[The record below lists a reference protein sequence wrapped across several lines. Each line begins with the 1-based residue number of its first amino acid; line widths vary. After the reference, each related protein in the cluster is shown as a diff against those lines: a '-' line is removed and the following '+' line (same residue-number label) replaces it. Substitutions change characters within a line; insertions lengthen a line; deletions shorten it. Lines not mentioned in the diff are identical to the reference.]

1 MASGA
6 FVASM
11 VDWVELMAEVTIMY
25 PNLLAKHS

>member
-11 VDWVELMAEVTIMY
+11 VDWVELRAEVMIMY
-25 PNLLAKHS
+25 PNLLVKHS